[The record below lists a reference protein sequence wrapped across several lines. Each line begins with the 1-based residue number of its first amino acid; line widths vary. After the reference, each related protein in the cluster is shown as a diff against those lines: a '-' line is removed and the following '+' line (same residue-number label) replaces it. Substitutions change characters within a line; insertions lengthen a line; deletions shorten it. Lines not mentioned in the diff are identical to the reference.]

1 MVCPCYNR
9 VTNESGM
16 LNKKIKISLGILFGI
31 ATVVATTLY
40 LQNYNVEV
48 LNPKGDIAYRQR
60 ELIIFATL
68 LALIVILPVFV
79 LTITFAYKY
88 RATNTKAKY
97 TPDVHGNRKL
107 ETVWWGIP
115 IAIIGVL
122 SVVTW
127 ITSHSLDPFK
137 PLDSDVTPITVEV
150 VALQWKWLFI
160 YPEQNIATVNYIQI
174 PVNTPVN
181 FKITADAPMNSF
193 WIPQLGGQIY
203 AMSGMSTQ
211 LNLIANAAGNYN
223 GSSANISGEGF
234 AGMRFIANASTVD
247 DFDAF
252 VNKARQSPEVLDSE
266 TYSQLAEPSKNNPA
280 SAYASVKPGLYA
292 SIIDKYMPSGHSVSD
307 KSMSGNMYK

>member
-1 MVCPCYNR
+1 M
-9 VTNESGM
+9 
-16 LNKKIKISLGILFGI
+16 NKKILIALGILFAI
-31 ATVVATTLY
+31 ATIVATALY
-40 LQNYNVEV
+40 LQNYNIQI
-48 LNPKGDIAYRQR
+48 LNPKGDIADRQR
-60 ELIIFATL
+60 ELIIFATA
-68 LALIVILPVFV
+68 LAALVIVPVFA
-79 LTITFAYKY
+79 LTVTFAYKY

-97 TPDVHGNRKL
+97 TPEVHGNRKL

-127 ITSHSLDPFK
+127 VTSHSLDPFK

-160 YPEQNIATVNYIQI
+160 YPEQNIASVNYLQF

-203 AMSGMSTQ
+203 AMTGMSTK
-211 LNLIANAAGNYN
+211 LHLIANAVGSYN

-234 AGMRFIANASTVD
+234 AGMKFIANASSVD
-247 DFDAF
+247 DFDAW
-252 VNKARQSPEVLDSE
+252 VYKVQQSPDVLDSE
-266 TYSQLAEPSKNNPA
+266 TYNMLAEPSKNNPVTN
-280 SAYASVKPGLYA
+280 YATVEQGMYSSVLN
-292 SIIDKYMPSGHSVSD
+292 KYMSPGH
-307 KSMSGNMYK
+307 SMSGNTALEEAYN